1 MATKSFYGY
10 WHLVRPVNVLITFFA
25 IVIACWISG
34 ATLEDLS
41 VVLLAACSSASVAAG
56 ANALNDYI
64 DIEIDKINKPNRPL
78 PSGELT
84 PRQARNA
91 WIVCSLLGIVF
102 SMGIHWLAVGIVLFA
117 ILMLYFYSNY
127 WKQKVLIGNFIVAL
141 MTGLTFL
148 YGGSAMMK
156 IDQALVPAA
165 FAFLTNLAREVV
177 KDVEDMEGD
186 RLQRAFTLP
195 VRYGVFPSRIIIS
208 IVVFA
213 TILLSFVVVAKGIY
227 SSAFT
232 VCVIIA
238 NILFI
243 AGTIL
248 SWKSSDSKTMHTVSS
263 LFKIGMVVGLIGI
276 IGGAGIL

>member
-1 MATKSFYGY
+1 MEIKSFYGY
-10 WHLVRPVNVLITFFA
+10 WHLVRPVNVLITSCA

-34 ATLEDLS
+34 ATLEDLP
-41 VVLLAACSSASVAAG
+41 VVLLAACSAASVAAG
-56 ANALNDYI
+56 ANALNDCI

-84 PRQARNA
+84 LRQARNA

-102 SMGIHWLAVGIVLFA
+102 SMGIHWIAVGIVLFA
-117 ILMLYFYSNY
+117 ILMLYLYSKY

-165 FAFLTNLAREVV
+165 FAFLTNLAREIV

-195 VRYGVFPSRIIIS
+195 VRYGIFPSRIIVS
-208 IVVFA
+208 IVVFV
-213 TILLSFVVVAKGIY
+213 TILLSIGVVAGGIY
-227 SSAFT
+227 SSVFT
-232 VCVIIA
+232 VCVTIA
-238 NILFI
+238 NILFV

-248 SWKSSDSKTMHTVSS
+248 SWKFSDSKTMHTVSS